1 MVEEEAAVLGA
12 AIVVE
17 AGAVVEEITE
27 VDVDEAASVEL
38 AEEDCTYVVLVYVV
52 LVETAEEV

>member
-12 AIVVE
+12 AIAVE
-17 AGAVVEEITE
+17 AGALVEEITE

-38 AEEDCTYVVLVYVV
+38 AEEDCAYVVLV
-52 LVETAEEV
+52 

>member
-17 AGAVVEEITE
+17 AGVVVEEVTD

-38 AEEDCTYVVLVYVV
+38 AEEDCTDVVLVYVV

>member
-17 AGAVVEEITE
+17 VGAVVEEVTD

-38 AEEDCTYVVLVYVV
+38 AEEDCTDVVLVYVV